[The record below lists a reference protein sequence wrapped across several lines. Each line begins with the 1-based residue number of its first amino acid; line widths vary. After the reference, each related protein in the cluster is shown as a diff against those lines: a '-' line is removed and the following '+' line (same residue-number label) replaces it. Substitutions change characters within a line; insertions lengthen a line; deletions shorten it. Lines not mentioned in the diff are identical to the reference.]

1 MSAIRF
7 AVRRLFHRPGFA
19 LVAIG
24 TLALGIGAN
33 AAIFSLVQAVLL
45 RSLPYPSPDALVRV
59 LGFDT
64 DENEVGNLAPG
75 DYFDFERETTAF
87 ERMGAHGFVGSFTV
101 AGSAGD
107 AERVGGVNVTAGFFP
122 TLGIQPALGRMF
134 TADDDRPDAAT
145 VVLLS
150 DGFWRRRF
158 GADPGIVGSQVL
170 VNARPAT
177 VVGVLPASYR
187 HVEVNPDRAADVF
200 VPYRFNRTSPN
211 RGGHFIR
218 AVGRLSPGAR
228 IEQARAELDA
238 VASRLAQEFPTS
250 NHGQGV
256 RLLALHDDVVGDTRA
271 SLLLLSAGVGLVLL
285 IACANLANLLL
296 ASGAARQREFAVRT
310 AMGASR
316 GRLVGQLLT
325 ESAVLSALGAMGGL
339 AVGWWATTA
348 FGVLA
353 EANIPRA
360 PEVGIDG
367 GVLGFVAVVAAAS
380 AILFGT
386 VPALQLS
393 KDTLHDALKEGGRL
407 PGGMLRRGARQAF
420 IAVQVALAVVLL
432 VGAALLVRSLWQ
444 LQRVPAGFSASQVLA
459 MDVSLPV
466 ATYAEGEQIPFYER
480 LQDRVRALPGVMEVG
495 AVNILPLSANY
506 DSRGIQIEDRP
517 RPDGQG
523 EAPQARS
530 VTPGYFR
537 AMGIPLVR
545 GRLFEARDVEGAPRV
560 VVVSESMARRYWP
573 GEDPVGK
580 RITFNS
586 GIPREEQQVVGG
598 PGSREVVGV
607 VGDVRHLGLDEGEVP
622 MFYTAHAQQPSYHTM
637 TMVVRTAGAAE
648 ALPAAARAELRAMD
662 SSVPLYQARTLEQ
675 VLSRAVAAPRLRAGL
690 IGLFAA
696 LACLLASLGVYGV
709 VSYLV
714 SQRTH
719 EIGVRMSLGASAT
732 DVMRLVVGEGLRPVV
747 AGLAVGTLGAWALG
761 RAMESLLFGVT
772 SRDPLSYAVAVA
784 LLLIAALAATLVPAR
799 RAVKIDPVTALN
811 VQG

>member
-7 AVRRLFHRPGFA
+7 AVRRLCHRPGFA
-19 LVAIG
+19 LVAVG

-45 RSLPYPSPDALVRV
+45 RPLPYPSPEALVRV
-59 LGFDT
+59 LGFDA
-64 DENEVGNLAPG
+64 DENEEGNLAPA
-75 DYFDFERETTAF
+75 DFLDFERETMAF
-87 ERMGAHGFVGSFTV
+87 ERMGAHGYVGSFTV

-107 AERVGGVNVTAGFFP
+107 AERVGGVNVTEGFFP
-122 TLGIQPALGRMF
+122 TLGVQPALGRMF
-134 TADDDRPDAAT
+134 TADDDRPDAAM

-158 GADPGIVGSQVL
+158 GANPAIVGSQVL
-170 VNARPAT
+170 VNARPAA

-200 VPYRFNRTSPN
+200 VPYGFNRAAPN

-218 AVGRLSPGAR
+218 AVGRLKAGAR

-238 VASRLAQEFPTS
+238 IAARLEQQFPTS
-250 NHGQGV
+250 NHGMGV
-256 RLLALHDDVVGDTRA
+256 RLRPLHDAVVGDSRQ

-296 ASGAARQREFAVRT
+296 ASGATRQREFAVRT

-316 GRLVGQLLT
+316 VRLVGQLLT
-325 ESAVLSALGAMGGL
+325 ESAVLSALGAIGGL
-339 AVGWWATTA
+339 AVGWWATQA

-353 EANIPRA
+353 EATIPRA
-360 PEVGIDG
+360 PDAGIDG
-367 GVLGFVAVVAAAS
+367 GVLAFVAVVAAAS
-380 AILFGT
+380 ALLFGM

-393 KDTLHDALKEGGRL
+393 KETLHDALKEGGRL
-407 PGGMLRRGARQAF
+407 PGGLLRRGARQAF

-432 VGAALLVRSLWQ
+432 VGAALLIRSLWQ
-444 LQRVPAGFSASQVLA
+444 LQRVPAGFTATQVMA

-480 LQDRVRALPGVMEVG
+480 LHDRVRALPGVMEVG

-523 EAPQARS
+523 ESPQARS

-560 VVVSESMARRYWP
+560 VVISESMARRYWP
-573 GEDPVGK
+573 GEDPIGK

-586 GIPREEQQVVGG
+586 GIPREEQRVVGG

-622 MFYTAHAQQPSYHTM
+622 MFYTPHAQQPSYHTM

-648 ALPAAARAELRAMD
+648 GLPAAARGELRAMD
-662 SSVPLYQARTLEQ
+662 SAVPLYQARTLDQ

-719 EIGVRMSLGASAT
+719 EIGVRMSLGANAA

-747 AGLAVGTLGAWALG
+747 AGLAAGTIGAWALG
-761 RAMESLLFGVT
+761 RAMESLLFGVS
-772 SRDPLSYAVAVA
+772 SRDPLSYALAVA
-784 LLLIAALAATLVPAR
+784 LLLLAAIAATLVPAR
-799 RAVKIDPVTALN
+799 RAVRIDPVTALN